1 MTLSFGKKVVAACC
15 AFCCGFLIPVVFF
28 ALNPAPLSAQS
39 GDWRNLLRSEKARNA
54 GLIAALQKQGEPI
67 AQKLNTVNGQIAA
80 HNANRC
86 EAPEDNPGA
95 CAAYDAEAARL
106 NGLRDAAVAKL
117 QPIVDRIDRLKAKN
131 EEIDRKLRVC
141 VQPPIACTSDSDCSC
156 SQSCAGWADGAR
168 GSVGIC
174 QPSSH

>member
-1 MTLSFGKKVVAACC
+1 MTLSLGKRIMAACC
-15 AFCCGFLIPVVFF
+15 AFCCGMLIPVFYF
-28 ALNPAPLSAQS
+28 ALNPAPLNAQP
-39 GDWRNLLRSEKARNA
+39 GDWRALLRADKARNA
-54 GLIAALQKQGEPI
+54 AVIATLQKQGDPI
-67 AQKLNTVNGQIAA
+67 AKELNAVNAKIAE

-86 EAPEDNPGA
+86 EAPADNPSA

-106 NGLRDAAVAKL
+106 NGIRDRAVAKL
-117 QPIVDRIDRLKAKN
+117 QPIVDRIDRIKARN

-141 VQPPIACTSDSDCSC
+141 VQPPIACSSDSDCSC